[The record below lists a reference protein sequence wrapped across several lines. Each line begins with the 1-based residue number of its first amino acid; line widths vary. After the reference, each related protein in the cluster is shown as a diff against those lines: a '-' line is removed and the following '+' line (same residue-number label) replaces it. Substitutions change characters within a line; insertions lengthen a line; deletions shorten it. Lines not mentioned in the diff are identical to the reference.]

1 MKLLVAYD
9 HCNDTLTGHR
19 SPVTDRGLVSV
30 VPTDPPS
37 VKVMSSSLSRMCF
50 VSINPMLQFTFLF
63 SSSQVLMDTETKR
76 VLALITNC
84 VLAAGACIIQGVRGV
99 PIADQVNLKPVAS
112 PRHRQDLWWKVD
124 TEFQVEIV

>member
-1 MKLLVAYD
+1 MFCFDKPNATVYISVFFF
-9 HCNDTLTGHR
+9 TG
-19 SPVTDRGLVSV
+19 PLGA
-30 VPTDPPS
+30 P
-37 VKVMSSSLSRMCF
+37 
-50 VSINPMLQFTFLF
+50 
-63 SSSQVLMDTETKR
+63 LMDTETKR

-84 VLAAGACIIQGVRGV
+84 VLAAGACVIQGVRGV